1 MAAALLWSATCAEH
15 LAIIKRVRKRV
26 RNWSE
31 EFPTAFDELI
41 HVDEWTIS
49 ASSYFHFASQQSLV
63 NYTLVCDT
71 ADKHVAGFQ
80 TLIGTASMQSSR
92 VFQIVPAAVAGLA
105 LALSS
110 ISSCRAEADDDEAA
124 LRADAEKTFKEK
136 VEPFVNKYCISC
148 HGPRPEA
155 GINLRSALR
164 SPGATSSFLHWKKA
178 VANVKVHDM
187 PPDHADKIP
196 TDDERRQFIEWIGK
210 LKYLAPRDPGFFVI
224 RRLSKVEYGNTL
236 HDLYGVDPSIVDSL
250 PEEVSGEG
258 YLNSISPLQ
267 SELFLDIATKVIDQV
282 VSSEGKTP
290 TEVQKRLLGET
301 PSNGADLRKA
311 ARQVARSLARD
322 AYRRPPTEAEL
333 DVLVGIFDLARE
345 NELDYTASLGLMWKA
360 VLVSP
365 QFLFITPAVEV
376 DSKDPIVPLDDY
388 QLASRLSYLLW
399 SAPPDA
405 ELSALADKGEL
416 HKPEVLRAQV
426 ERLLKHARSRALF
439 DGFGTQWLGVGG
451 LEGQAFDP
459 DVFPQMTPALR
470 KAMMEEVRLFFQS
483 IVRENQS
490 VLRFVDSDYTF
501 LNEPLAELYGLEQ
514 SVQGPMMRRV
524 KLENPNRGG
533 ILGMPATL
541 ATTSFPNRTSPV
553 RRGVWVLEQVLGERV
568 PPPPPDVPELEE
580 QEHKSKAGL
589 TLRQRTALHQS
600 EPTCANCHKILD
612 PIGFG
617 LENFDAIGRWREKDD
632 VGVAIDSAGKLPNG
646 EGFSNPAELKGLL
659 ARRKADLARNLTER
673 LMGYALGRQLEGY
686 DEVVI
691 DQLMVK
697 IAQDKYR
704 MRTMIT
710 EVITSYLYTHRK
722 VKG

>member
-1 MAAALLWSATCAEH
+1 
-15 LAIIKRVRKRV
+15 
-26 RNWSE
+26 
-31 EFPTAFDELI
+31 
-41 HVDEWTIS
+41 
-49 ASSYFHFASQQSLV
+49 
-63 NYTLVCDT
+63 
-71 ADKHVAGFQ
+71 
-80 TLIGTASMQSSR
+80 MQSSR